1 MKRAI
6 LGVLALGAALL
17 GSVEARQGDQQD
29 KFRQNYEK
37 ALEAEFIEY
46 GGWVTD
52 YDVAR
57 ERAKKEGKLI
67 FAFFSRSYAP

>member
-1 MKRAI
+1 MRRAI
-6 LGVLALGAALL
+6 QLALIL
-17 GSVEARQGDQQD
+17 GSVLMSTDVLAQGGDQQ
-29 KFRQNYEK
+29 KLQRNFEK
-37 ALEAEFIEY
+37 AMSADFIPH